1 MAQNTPQ
8 IGQIGLIPD
17 PKSWV
22 QREIATITRSNVHH
36 IIVCVSSTHI
46 VEAMPNGVQY
56 SLLTEY
62 DNAIWSDFDLT
73 DEQAQGTA
81 DFAISAIGTPYN
93 WLDDVLIG
101 LSCETG
107 AELPKLIRD
116 RLDTGEY
123 YQCAQLADAS
133 LTKGGHFTV
142 FDDGRPPGL
151 VYPGSFEHMYRER
164 GWWTRPDLP
173 EKANAN
179 LINLYPVNK

>member
-1 MAQNTPQ
+1 VTQNTAK

-36 IIVCVSSTHI
+36 IIVCVSDTHI
-46 VEAMPNGVQY
+46 VEAMPGGVQY
-56 SLLTEY
+56 NLLTNY

-73 DEQAQGTA
+73 PEQAQGTA
-81 DFAISAIGTPYN
+81 DFAISAINTPYN

-107 AELPKLIRD
+107 LDLPKIVSD
-116 RLDTGEY
+116 RLDSGEF

-151 VYPGSFEHMYRER
+151 VYPGSFEAMFRDR
-164 GWWTRPDLP
+164 GWWTRPDLAENP
-173 EKANAN
+173 ASR
-179 LINLYPVNK
+179 LINLYRK